1 MIAHT
6 IFFYVFSII
15 AVISAIMV
23 TASKNTVHSVF
34 FLILDFISIS
44 CLFIM
49 IGAEFLGMIMLIV
62 YVGAVAVLFLFVVM
76 MLNVA
81 QQKNQ
86 WFLSKSSSGHIPVG
100 LIISAIIFFEL
111 IIVVGGWKYKPEL
124 ISSNNLL
131 QNNEISNTHSLGQVL
146 YTDYIHIFQISGL
159 ILLVAMIGAEFL
171 GMIMLIVYV
180 GAVAV
185 LFLFVVM
192 MLNVAQQKNQWF
204 LSKSSSSHI
213 PIGFIIS
220 AIIFFELI
228 IVIGGWKYKPDL
240 INPQNMSTVNELTN
254 THYLGQVLYTDY
266 IHIFQISGMILLVA
280 MIGAIVLTFRQR
292 EGVKKQSYLKQI
304 SRERSDG
311 VEVLE
316 VESNKGVKIDD

>member
-1 MIAHT
+1 MIAHAV
-6 IFFYVFSII
+6 FFYIFSII

-23 TASKNTVHSVF
+23 TVSKNTVHSVF

-86 WFLSKSSSGHIPVG
+86 WFISKESSGHIPVG
-100 LIISAIIFFEL
+100 LIIS
-111 IIVVGGWKYKPEL
+111 V
-124 ISSNNLL
+124 
-131 QNNEISNTHSLGQVL
+131 
-146 YTDYIHIFQISGL
+146 
-159 ILLVAMIGAEFL
+159 
-171 GMIMLIVYV
+171 
-180 GAVAV
+180 
-185 LFLFVVM
+185 
-192 MLNVAQQKNQWF
+192 
-204 LSKSSSSHI
+204 
-213 PIGFIIS
+213 
-220 AIIFFELI
+220 IIFFELI
-228 IVIGGWKYKPDL
+228 IVIGGWKYKPELLNPTNLL
-240 INPQNMSTVNELTN
+240 ITNDVSN
-254 THYLGQVLYTDY
+254 THSLGQILYTDY
-266 IHIFQISGMILLVA
+266 IHVFQISGMILLIA

-304 SRERSDG
+304 SRERSEG

-316 VESNKGVKIDD
+316 VASNKGIKIDD

>member
-6 IFFYVFSII
+6 IFFYFFSII
-15 AVISAIMV
+15 AIISAIMV
-23 TASKNTVHSVF
+23 TVSKNTVHSVF

-86 WFLSKSSSGHIPVG
+86 WFLSEDVSNHIPVG
-100 LIISAIIFFEL
+100 L
-111 IIVVGGWKYKPEL
+111 
-124 ISSNNLL
+124 
-131 QNNEISNTHSLGQVL
+131 
-146 YTDYIHIFQISGL
+146 
-159 ILLVAMIGAEFL
+159 
-171 GMIMLIVYV
+171 
-180 GAVAV
+180 
-185 LFLFVVM
+185 
-192 MLNVAQQKNQWF
+192 
-204 LSKSSSSHI
+204 
-213 PIGFIIS
+213 IIS

-240 INPQNMSTVNELTN
+240 FNSDNFPITNEISN
-254 THYLGQVLYTDY
+254 THSLGQVLYTDY
-266 IHIFQISGMILLVA
+266 IHVFQISGMILLIA

-292 EGVKKQSYLKQI
+292 EGVKKQSYIKQI
-304 SRERSDG
+304 SRERSEG

-316 VESNKGVKIDD
+316 VPFNKGVKIDD

>member
-1 MIAHT
+1 MIAHA

-15 AVISAIMV
+15 AIISAIMV

-86 WFLSKSSSGHIPVG
+86 WFLSKSSSKHIPIG

-111 IIVVGGWKYKPEL
+111 IIVVGGWKYKPDL
-124 ISSNNLL
+124 INPRDFSSVDK
-131 QNNEISNTHSLGQVL
+131 ISNTHS
-146 YTDYIHIFQISGL
+146 
-159 ILLVAMIGAEFL
+159 
-171 GMIMLIVYV
+171 
-180 GAVAV
+180 
-185 LFLFVVM
+185 
-192 MLNVAQQKNQWF
+192 
-204 LSKSSSSHI
+204 
-213 PIGFIIS
+213 
-220 AIIFFELI
+220 
-228 IVIGGWKYKPDL
+228 
-240 INPQNMSTVNELTN
+240 
-254 THYLGQVLYTDY
+254 LGQVLYTDY

-292 EGVKKQSYLKQI
+292 EGVKKQSYIKQI
-304 SRERSDG
+304 SRERSEG

-316 VESNKGVKIDD
+316 VSSNKGVKIDD